1 MIDQRHAFFSVDHEG
16 DVSTHATAEEAQAST
31 VEAVEYLR
39 DNSDSVDESEIA
51 CCMWGAVLGH
61 GYSTVTTTI
70 EQATAGG
77 DEDAADLMRR
87 RGWDYLLDVGVM
99 VAQPVV
105 RDVLTEREKQ
115 RAKWGDAHD
124 DEHQGGE
131 LADAAGL
138 LAFGGSPERASPP
151 AWAYAIQVK
160 NRGNRRQR
168 LVIAAA
174 LLLAEIERL
183 DRATAKSTPTTPP
196 TE

>member
-1 MIDQRHAFFSVDHEG
+1 MIDQRHSFFSVDHEG
-16 DVSTHATAEEAQAST
+16 DVNTHATAEEAEAAT

-51 CCMWGAVLGH
+51 CCMWGVVLGH

-77 DEDAADLMRR
+77 DKDAADLMRR

-105 RDVLTEREKQ
+105 RDVLTERQKQ

-124 DEHQGGE
+124 DGHGDEA
-131 LADAAGL
+131 LADAAAV
-138 LAFGGSPERASPP
+138 LACSHRLDDLDELAPE
-151 AWAYAIQVK
+151 WAIRLR
-160 NRGNRRQR
+160 NRHTSTRRSE
-168 LVIAAA
+168 LVDAAA
-174 LLLAEIERL
+174 LLLVEIERM
-183 DRATAKSTPTTPP
+183 DKASASTTPP